1 MTQIEQQRGP
11 WLSPLES
18 IEPMNVP
25 FRRIVAATFALVGL
39 GLGLSLAPSVVAQ
52 DPDLNQAEEAA
63 IRAAVE
69 KAQDWVVQIE
79 TVGGLE
85 RVGETLLTNS
95 RTTGTIV
102 DEDGHIVTSLFSL
115 VTQPSSILVTLP
127 GGKRLPAKVVA
138 RDRNR
143 MLALLKVESEE
154 PLAEPEIVPREELR
168 VGQWTIALGKIF
180 SAEDAN
186 LSVGVLSATDRVW
199 GKAIQTDAKISPNN
213 YGGPLVDIQGRVMGI
228 LTPLSPQDT
237 GELAGVEWYDSGI
250 GFAVPISDILPR
262 LDVWKEGTDL
272 RPGLLGVSLKG
283 NDVIVDPPAIGA
295 VRYNSPAQQ
304 AGIEAGDVIVKA
316 AGTEIVR
323 QAQLKHILG
332 GLYAEDTV
340 SLTVKRGEEEID
352 VELTLAGELFPYSRP
367 FLGILP
373 ERTGPPPEEFA
384 DMADDEEQVADVDV
398 QPKSEDPA
406 DEDNPKDTSDD
417 ENGDPSDVAGVVV
430 RYVYPDSPAAMA
442 ELKAEDTVTH
452 LNDEPITDAA
462 SLRIAIQAIEQ
473 SESAQKLTV
482 IRAGETLQLEVTLAE
497 HPSQLPEEIPAPQ
510 FPEDATKN
518 EGIEIGDIEVR
529 LPEEPNEAFAWIPD
543 LAQTGAPLGLI
554 VWLNTDGESADK
566 LVPQWKEQCE
576 KYGLA
581 LLAIQP
587 ANDGRWS
594 RSETGVV
601 RKMIDRMAQG
611 YSIEPFRTVIIGAE
625 GGGGLAYLTAFEN
638 RDVLGGVVAINAPVP
653 RGASVPDND
662 PLSFLEIV
670 AMHTPETRLAEPIAA
685 QIAAMEQLKQHV
697 LKVELGLGP
706 EVSSDLEPTNR
717 EWLTRWIDT
726 LDRI

>member
-1 MTQIEQQRGP
+1 
-11 WLSPLES
+11 
-18 IEPMNVP
+18 MNVK
-25 FRRIVAATFALVGL
+25 FTRIVVATLALVGL
-39 GLGLSLAPSVVAQ
+39 VIGLSLAPSVVAQ
-52 DPDLNQAEEAA
+52 DSDLNQAEQAA

-85 RVGETLLTNS
+85 RVGETFLTNS
-95 RTTGTIV
+95 RTSGTIV

-127 GGKRLPAKVVA
+127 GGKRLPAKIVA

-143 MLALLKVESEE
+143 MLALLKVESEV
-154 PLAEPEIVPREELR
+154 PLTEPEIVPRDELR

-340 SLTVKRGEEEID
+340 SLTVRRGEEEIE
-352 VELTLAGELFPYSRP
+352 VELTLAGELIPYSRP

-373 ERTGPPPEEFA
+373 ERTGPRLEA
-384 DMADDEEQVADVDV
+384 AVDMADERANDNIDAEDEADGAT
-398 QPKSEDPA
+398 SEPDSEGPA
-406 DEDNPKDTSDD
+406 DEENREDTSDD
-417 ENGDPSDVAGVVV
+417 ENEDQSDSTGVVV
-430 RYVYPDSPAAMA
+430 RFVYPDSPATKA
-442 ELKAEDTVTH
+442 ELKAEDTITH

-462 SLRIAIQAIEQ
+462 ALRIAIQAIEK

-482 IRAGETLQLEVTLAE
+482 IRAGETLELEVTLSE
-497 HPSQLPEEIPAPQ
+497 HPTKLPSEIPAPQ
-510 FPEDATKN
+510 FPEGAAKN

-529 LPEEPNEAFAWIPD
+529 LPEEPNEAFAWVPD
-543 LAQTGAPLGLI
+543 LAQTGTPLGLI
-554 VWLNTDGESADK
+554 VWLNTDGVSADK

-587 ANDGRWS
+587 ANDGRWN
-594 RSETGVV
+594 RSETAVV

-611 YSIEPFRTVIIGAE
+611 YTIDPFRTVIIGAE
-625 GGGGLAYLTAFEN
+625 GGGGLGYLTAFEN

-685 QIAAMEQLKQHV
+685 QIEAMEKLKQHV
-697 LKVELGLGP
+697 LKVELGAGP
-706 EVSSDLEPTNR
+706 EVTSELEPTDR
-717 EWLTRWIDT
+717 EWLIRWIDT

>member
-1 MTQIEQQRGP
+1 MNANFTRIIA
-11 WLSPLES
+11 LSL
-18 IEPMNVP
+18 
-25 FRRIVAATFALVGL
+25 ALVGL
-39 GLGLSLAPSVVAQ
+39 GMSLSPASSMVAEEPS
-52 DPDLNQAEEAA
+52 LNQAEQLA

-69 KAQDWVVQIE
+69 KAQNWVVQIE

-95 RTTGTIV
+95 RTSGTII

-115 VTQPSSILVTLP
+115 VTQPSSILVTLS

-143 MLALLKVESEE
+143 MLALLKVESDEL
-154 PLAEPEIVPREELR
+154 LAEPEIVPRDELR
-168 VGQWTIALGKIF
+168 AGQWTIALGKIF
-180 SAEDAN
+180 SAEEAN

-213 YGGPLVDIQGRVMGI
+213 YGGPLVDIQGRVIGI
-228 LTPLSPQDT
+228 LTPLSPQET

-262 LDVWKEGTDL
+262 IDVWKEGSDL
-272 RPGLLGVSLKG
+272 LPGLLGVSLKG

-304 AGIEAGDVIVKA
+304 AGIEVGDVIVKA

-323 QAQLKHILG
+323 QAQLKHVLG

-352 VELTLAGELFPYSRP
+352 VELTLAGELIPYSRP

-373 ERTGPPPEEFA
+373 GRPKPQPEEEEMA
-384 DMADDEEQVADVDV
+384 AADDPDAESESDEESPTEVNDAEATTDEE
-398 QPKSEDPA
+398 SEATTPA
-406 DEDNPKDTSDD
+406 AST
-417 ENGDPSDVAGVVV
+417 GVIV
-430 RYVYPDSPAAMA
+430 RYVYPDSPAAKA
-442 ELKAEDTVTH
+442 ELKVEDIITH
-452 LNDEPITDAA
+452 LNDEAITDADG
-462 SLRIAIQAIEQ
+462 LRTAIQAIEE

-482 IRAGETLQLEVTLAE
+482 TRAGEPLQLEVTLAE
-497 HPSQLPEEIPAPQ
+497 HPSKLPDEIPLPQ
-510 FPEDATKN
+510 FAEGLAKN
-518 EGIEIGDIEVR
+518 DGIEIGDIEVR
-529 LPEEPNEAFAWIPD
+529 LPEEPNAAFAWVPD
-543 LAQTGAPLGLI
+543 LAQTGTALGLI
-554 VWLNTDGESADK
+554 VWLNTDGDPADK
-566 LVPQWKEQCE
+566 LVPQWKEHCE

-581 LLAIQP
+581 VLAIQP
-587 ANDGRWS
+587 GNDGRWN
-594 RSETGVV
+594 RSETAVV

-611 YSIEPFRTVIIGAE
+611 YTIDPLRTVIIGAE
-625 GGGGLAYLTAFEN
+625 SGGGLGYLIAFEN
-638 RDVLGGVVAINAPVP
+638 RDVLAGIVAINAPLP

-662 PLSFLEIV
+662 PLSFLEII
-670 AMHTPETRLAEPIAA
+670 AMHTPKTPLAEPIAA
-685 QIAAMEQLKQHV
+685 QIEAMEKLKQHV
-697 LKVELGLGP
+697 LKVDLGTGP
-706 EVSSDLEPTNR
+706 ELNSELEPTNR